1 MKAEEL
7 FLAIGE
13 VESSRL
19 TRSELTTARPSGQR
33 EQEEP
38 KMTEEK
44 NFTLKCGKMH
54 RINKKCGKVLYF
66 RRKKAVIFY
75 LTAIFTC
82 AMINKK
88 KM

>member
-1 MKAEEL
+1 
-7 FLAIGE
+7 
-13 VESSRL
+13 
-19 TRSELTTARPSGQR
+19 
-33 EQEEP
+33 
-38 KMTEEK
+38 MTEGK

-88 KM
+88 KMYITVKDKSAVNLALFPVG